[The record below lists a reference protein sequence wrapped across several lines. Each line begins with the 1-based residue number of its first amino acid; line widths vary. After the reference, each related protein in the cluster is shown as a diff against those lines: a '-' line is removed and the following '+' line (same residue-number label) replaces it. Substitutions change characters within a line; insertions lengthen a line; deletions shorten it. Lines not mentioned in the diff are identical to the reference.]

1 MSSLPLPRHAQ
12 APNPKLPTTSACLL
26 RPRGRLLVG
35 SSRAAT
41 ENLSASSPDASSL
54 RLASVAAPSPRASV
68 RRPGG
73 GGLLLLS
80 VAASAAAISA
90 NFIFFSAI
98 PSMLECKKAAE
109 SLEKS
114 FDLTREKLPETMA
127 SVRLV
132 GKEIGDLSVVLSDL
146 SQELTKVV
154 RSSLSIVH
162 TADAQLRQLATSAQ
176 QGTTQGVANRKKAV
190 GEPLVATT
198 VREVRELIADIR
210 SGFGAAF
217 GITSLFTWASKIWS
231 KRPKE
236 N

>member
-1 MSSLPLPRHAQ
+1 
-12 APNPKLPTTSACLL
+12 
-26 RPRGRLLVG
+26 
-35 SSRAAT
+35 
-41 ENLSASSPDASSL
+41 
-54 RLASVAAPSPRASV
+54 
-68 RRPGG
+68 
-73 GGLLLLS
+73 
-80 VAASAAAISA
+80 
-90 NFIFFSAI
+90 
-98 PSMLECKKAAE
+98 MLECKKAAE

-114 FDLTREKLPETMA
+114 FDLTREKFPETMA

-217 GITSLFTWASKIWS
+217 GITSLFMWASKIWS